1 MTTGRINQI
10 DNMCESV
17 AFGKREAP
25 VPAPKRGK
33 SAGSRQWGRPSI
45 GSRCRL
51 VAQCHNDK
59 QLPLQRHPP
68 KSSEHNL
75 CDC

>member
-33 SAGSRQWGRPSI
+33 SAGSRQWGTAAAALAAARNMLCNATM
-45 GSRCRL
+45 RW
-51 VAQCHNDK
+51 
-59 QLPLQRHPP
+59 LPPPQQHPP
-68 KSSEHNL
+68 ESS
-75 CDC
+75 DTI